1 MTYVCYID
9 TIIISLGNDG
19 YNKNVDIKYMFPGSI
34 FKHVKKNPRR
44 KILDTYPSSETFF
57 SAPLVASIVLYM
69 LQIWW

>member
-19 YNKNVDIKYMFPGSI
+19 YNKNVDIKYMFPLSI

-44 KILDTYPSSETFF
+44 KILDT
-57 SAPLVASIVLYM
+57 
-69 LQIWW
+69 